1 MQVQNPRPSVANEI
15 DSVRYLFVAVK
26 GKTMATEY
34 WNTDPPADPL
44 VDPPAAPRVDP
55 PVDPQNRYSRT
66 DSRKKGQRRLLALV
80 GVLSAALIAVSATLA
95 ATAGES
101 DAATTGSSAATVS
114 AVSTQTPASATMTG
128 LPDAQTALGSPAQTV
143 LDKAYTSVVNIS
155 VTGSAGRRSGTGVG
169 SGIIYTSDGY
179 ILTNDHVVTLDG
191 AVSSGQS
198 ITVTF
203 SDNSTAPATIVGED
217 ATKDIAVIKVDKT
230 GLTPVAFGSSSAVE
244 LGDWATVI
252 GSPLDYQN
260 SVTLGIVSGL
270 DRSLQ
275 VSASETLTGL
285 MQIDAPISPG
295 NSGGGCFNALGQFI
309 GMPEL
314 YLPPGSTGAENIG
327 FAIPADVVAGVAQT
341 LMGR

>member
-1 MQVQNPRPSVANEI
+1 
-15 DSVRYLFVAVK
+15 
-26 GKTMATEY
+26 MATDY
-34 WNTDPPADPL
+34 WNTDPPVEPPATPRIDPL
-44 VDPPAAPRVDP
+44 L
-55 PVDPQNRYSRT
+55 DPQTRYPRR
-66 DSRKKGQRRLLALV
+66 DSRKKGQRRLLALM
-80 GVLSAALIAVSATLA
+80 GVLAAALIAVSATLA
-95 ATAGES
+95 ATAGGS
-101 DAATTGSSAATVS
+101 IAATTSSLAATTSATSTQAPVS
-114 AVSTQTPASATMTG
+114 ATTTG
-128 LPDAQTALGSPAQTV
+128 LTDMQAALASPAQTV

-155 VTGSAGRRSGTGVG
+155 VSASAGRRSASGVG
-169 SGIIYTSDGY
+169 SGVIYTSDGY

-191 AVSSGQS
+191 AVGSGQT

-203 SDNSTAPATIVGED
+203 SDGSTAPATIVGED
-217 ATKDIAVIKVDKT
+217 ATKDIAVIKVDKI
-230 GLTPVAFGSSSAVE
+230 GLTPVSFGSSSAVE

-295 NSGGGCFNALGQFI
+295 NFGGGCFNALGQFI

-327 FAIPADVVAGVAQT
+327 FAIPADVVASVAHT
-341 LMGR
+341 LMGN

>member
-1 MQVQNPRPSVANEI
+1 MKMQGLRSSVDNRV
-15 DSVRYLFVAVK
+15 DSGNLLVVVK
-26 GKTMATEY
+26 GKIMNTEY
-34 WNTDPPADPL
+34 RNPDPPDCPPADP
-44 VDPPAAPRVDP
+44 PATPRVDP
-55 PVDPQNRYSRT
+55 PADAQTRHPRRNP
-66 DSRKKGQRRLLALV
+66 RKKGQRRLLALV
-80 GVLSAALIAVSATLA
+80 GVLAAALIAVSATMA
-95 ATAGES
+95 ATAGI
-101 DAATTGSSAATVS
+101 SSAAAISTSTVATT
-114 AVSTQTPASATMTG
+114 AVSTQAPVSAAATG
-128 LPDAQTALGSPAQTV
+128 VAVQSELASPAQTV
-143 LDKAYTSVVNIS
+143 LDKAYGSVVNIS
-155 VTGSAGRRSGTGVG
+155 VTASTGRRSGTGIG
-169 SGIIYTSDGY
+169 SGVIYTSDGY

-203 SDNSTAPATIVGED
+203 SDDSTAPATVVGED
-217 ATKDIAVIKVDKT
+217 ANRDLAMIKVDKT
-230 GLTPVAFGSSSAVE
+230 GLTPVTFASSSTVE

-270 DRSLQ
+270 DRSLE

-285 MQIDAPISPG
+285 VQIDAAISPG

-327 FAIPADVVAGVAQT
+327 FAIPADVVASFAHT
-341 LMGR
+341 LTVK

>member
-1 MQVQNPRPSVANEI
+1 M
-15 DSVRYLFVAVK
+15 
-26 GKTMATEY
+26 
-34 WNTDPPADPL
+34 
-44 VDPPAAPRVDP
+44 
-55 PVDPQNRYSRT
+55 
-66 DSRKKGQRRLLALV
+66 
-80 GVLSAALIAVSATLA
+80 
-95 ATAGES
+95 
-101 DAATTGSSAATVS
+101 
-114 AVSTQTPASATMTG
+114 
-128 LPDAQTALGSPAQTV
+128 
-143 LDKAYTSVVNIS
+143 VNIS
-155 VTGSAGRRSGTGVG
+155 VSASSGRRSASGVG
-169 SGIIYTSDGY
+169 SGVIYTSDGY

-191 AVSSGQS
+191 AVGSGQS

-203 SDNSTAPATIVGED
+203 SDDSTAPATIVGED

-230 GLTPVAFGSSSAVE
+230 GLIPVSFGSSSAVE

-295 NSGGGCFNALGQFI
+295 NSGGGCFNSLGQFI

-327 FAIPADVVAGVAQT
+327 FAIPADVVASVAHT
-341 LMGR
+341 LTGTTSDKTGSEV